1 MKVVLETNVLVPAL
15 IKTGKPRELLLKIAE
30 KRREAQ
36 LILSRG
42 ILEEFL
48 EVVNEEKV
56 RRYVDEEDIVAFLR
70 AVGSIAKI
78 VRVRSK
84 FKVVKEDLEDDVIL
98 RTAYDSN
105 ANYIVSGDKHLLSL
119 GEFRGTKI
127 VTVNDMLRIVK
138 SG

>member
-15 IKTGKPRELLLKIAE
+15 IKTRKPRELLLKIAE
-30 KRREAQ
+30 KRRKAQ

-70 AVGSIAKI
+70 AVGSITKI

-84 FKVVKEDLEDDVIL
+84 FKVVKEDPEDDVIL

-127 VTVNDMLRIVK
+127 VTVNDMLMIVK

>member
-15 IKTGKPRELLLKIAE
+15 IKTRKPRELLLKIAE
-30 KRREAQ
+30 KRRKAQ

-70 AVGSIAKI
+70 AVGRIAKI

-84 FKVVKEDLEDDVIL
+84 FKVVKEDPEDDVIL

-119 GEFRGTKI
+119 GGFRGTKI
-127 VTVNDMLRIVK
+127 VTVNNMLMIVK

>member
-15 IKTGKPRELLLKIAE
+15 IKTRKPRELLLKIAE
-30 KRREAQ
+30 KRRKAQ

-70 AVGSIAKI
+70 AVGSITKI

-84 FKVVKEDLEDDVIL
+84 L
-98 RTAYDSN
+98 
-105 ANYIVSGDKHLLSL
+105 
-119 GEFRGTKI
+119 
-127 VTVNDMLRIVK
+127 
-138 SG
+138 

>member
-15 IKTGKPRELLLKIAE
+15 IKTRKPRELLLKIAE
-30 KRREAQ
+30 KRRKAQ

-84 FKVVKEDLEDDVIL
+84 FKVVKEDPEDDVIL

-127 VTVNDMLRIVK
+127 VTVNDMLMIVK

>member
-15 IKTGKPRELLLKIAE
+15 IKTRKPRELLLKIAE
-30 KRREAQ
+30 KRRKAQ

-84 FKVVKEDLEDDVIL
+84 FKVVKEDPEDDVIL

-127 VTVNDMLRIVK
+127 VTVNDMLIIVK